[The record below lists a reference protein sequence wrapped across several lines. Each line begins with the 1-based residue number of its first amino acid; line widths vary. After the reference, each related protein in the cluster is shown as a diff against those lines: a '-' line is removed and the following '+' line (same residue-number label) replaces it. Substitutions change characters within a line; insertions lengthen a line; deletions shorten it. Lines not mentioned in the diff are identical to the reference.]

1 MRVISVI
8 VNNVEGYARGILRGV
23 MPFAFSRGWECRVV
37 GAGLVG
43 ETDNNGPGHVEGD
56 GMIVQAGSNAVLAR
70 LVKSGLPVVN
80 VSSSIDAG
88 DVPSVVCD
96 DAAVGRLGAEHFLRL
111 GFRQF
116 IWYSPLDRHFAKL
129 RQSGFIGRL
138 AEQGMECS
146 AVFDRGALQRLLLRL
161 GKPLAVMCC
170 NDTCALEVLAL
181 CRGGGLKVPDQVAV
195 LGVDNDDLMQ
205 SLAFP
210 PLSSIGT
217 ATEQIGFEAAV
228 LLERL
233 MNHKPPVQLRIKI
246 PPGGIITRRSTDLTA
261 VADPEVAEALRFI
274 RQHAAGPLDVAR
286 VLQTVTVSRR
296 QLERRFRSSL
306 GRSMLDEIRRCR
318 LERARQLL
326 LESDLTIPQIATAS
340 GFSSASYLTVVFG
353 EANGETPGSFRRKT
367 KGRWMGHT
375 DQN

>member
-1 MRVISVI
+1 MRQITVI

-37 GAGLVG
+37 GAGLAG
-43 ETDNNGPGHVEGD
+43 QTDNIGRGDVAGD
-56 GMIVQAGSNAVLAR
+56 GVIVQAGSNAVLSR
-70 LVKSGLPVVN
+70 LAKLGFPVVN

-88 DVPSVVCD
+88 DVPTVVCD
-96 DAAVGRLGAEHFLRL
+96 DLAVGRLGAEHFLRL

-116 IWYSPLDRHFAKL
+116 IWYAPLDRHFAKL
-129 RQSGFIGRL
+129 RQNGFVGQL
-138 AEQGMECS
+138 DEKELECS
-146 AVFDRGALQRLLLRL
+146 IAFDRTELNRLLSTVA
-161 GKPLAVMCC
+161 KPLAVMCC

-233 MNHKPPVQLRIKI
+233 MNRQAVKNLRIKI
-246 PPGGIITRRSTDLTA
+246 PPTGIIARRSTDLTA
-261 VADPEVAEALRFI
+261 VNDPEVAEALRFI
-274 RQHAAGPLDVAR
+274 RQHAAGPLDVDR

-296 QLERRFRSSL
+296 QLERRFRNCL

-326 LESDLTIPQIATAS
+326 LESDLTLPQIATAS

-353 EANGETPGSFRRKT
+353 EATGETPGGFRRKVRRL
-367 KGRWMGHT
+367 GE
-375 DQN
+375 